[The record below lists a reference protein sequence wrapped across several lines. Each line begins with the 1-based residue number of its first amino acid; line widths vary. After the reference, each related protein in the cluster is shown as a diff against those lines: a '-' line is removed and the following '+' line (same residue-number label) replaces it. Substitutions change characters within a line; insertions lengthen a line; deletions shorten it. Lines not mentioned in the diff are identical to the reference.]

1 MTCINAIY
9 PSSSVHH
16 DKEKIMGIFK
26 LSKMTL
32 IAQPGDGTCW
42 CASAIML
49 HKWSR
54 KTGAHTMVDPL
65 SDAGLKR
72 RWEEN
77 MDWKASDNA
86 WLATTLNVATHTS
99 IPLDSAGLQS
109 FLEEHGPIWSAGLK
123 TWSGGAYGHVVVI
136 CGVADTGVFI
146 YDPQPEGYGS
156 SRWLTWSQI
165 KHFIDKTDASVPF
178 FTVN

>member
-1 MTCINAIY
+1 
-9 PSSSVHH
+9 
-16 DKEKIMGIFK
+16 MGIFK

-32 IAQPGDGTCW
+32 IPQPGDGTCW

-49 HKWSR
+49 YKWGR
-54 KTGAHTMVDPL
+54 KTGSLTMVDPL
-65 SDAGLKR
+65 SDSGIKQ

-77 MDWKASDNA
+77 MDWKASDNW
-86 WLATTLNVATHTS
+86 WLAQTLNLTTHGD
-99 IPLDSAGLQS
+99 IPLDRDGLKS

-123 TWSGGAYGHVVVI
+123 TWSGKAFGHVVVI

-156 SRWLTWSQI
+156 SRWLTWTQI
-165 KHFIDKTDASVPF
+165 KNFISKGDASLPF
-178 FTVN
+178 MTVN